1 MTPEAI
7 TIRILKIVSHCAI
20 EWGVD
25 PSQIIDKDRR
35 WVAVEARFAAC
46 ILAKQLTGATNEFI
60 GRIIG
65 NRDESTIH
73 NAIHKGNCWA
83 QIDNKFAAKLNAA
96 RKAATP
102 KA

>member
-1 MTPEAI
+1 MTPEVI
-7 TIRILKIVSHCAI
+7 TMQIIKIISHCAI

-25 PSQIIDKDRR
+25 PSQVTDKDRR

-60 GRIIG
+60 GGILG

-73 NAIHKGNCWA
+73 NAIHTGSCWA
-83 QIDNKFAAKLNAA
+83 QTDRKFAAKLNAV

-102 KA
+102 KT